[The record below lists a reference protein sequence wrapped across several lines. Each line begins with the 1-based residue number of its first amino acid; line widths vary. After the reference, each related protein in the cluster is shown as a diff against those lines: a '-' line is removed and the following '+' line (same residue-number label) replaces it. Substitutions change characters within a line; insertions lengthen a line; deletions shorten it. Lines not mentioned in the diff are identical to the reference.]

1 MKWVARPQRNVSFPV
16 TSTLLGNTSERSLL
30 GEVTQLID
38 SAEEVAII
46 CSFLV
51 ASPEVG
57 YAVKE
62 AASRGVRVYVLTSAE
77 SALNDGKWFL
87 TDSDRALEA
96 KHREAL
102 NKLSNFARVRSSPHW
117 HTKFILADP
126 RANPM
131 GLLLSANL
139 NSHALRSS
147 PEIAVPLREGEV
159 RTLFEVARSAYWSA
173 TSEIRDGVWSTASLN
188 RIVSQ
193 VSGSHDIVCTTA
205 DSSAVLSQMRNAL
218 RESRSVTLTTYA
230 IDRGSVLVGE
240 LRELAEAGAPITII
254 CHPSRNNAA
263 SLQELS
269 AAGCRVFGIQWLHA
283 KLLDCGG
290 DDVLMVSQNLDAP
303 TNKPRL
309 ETAMVLREERAADA
323 RAWLSF
329 WIDSAGWL
337 LQ

>member
-1 MKWVARPQRNVSFPV
+1 MKWVALPHRSVGFPV

-38 SAEEVAII
+38 SAEEVAIV
-46 CSFLV
+46 CSFLI

-57 YAVKE
+57 DALKE

-87 TDSDRALEA
+87 TDSDRALQA

-102 NKLSNFARVRSSPHW
+102 NKLSNFARVRSSAHW
-117 HTKFILADP
+117 HTKFVLIDP
-126 RANPM
+126 GTNPR

-159 RTLFEVARSAYWSA
+159 RTFFEVARSAYWSA
-173 TSEIRDGVWSTASLN
+173 ASEIRDGVWSTASLN
-188 RIVSQ
+188 RNVSQ
-193 VSGSHDIVCTTA
+193 ASASHDIVSTTA
-205 DSSAVLSQMRNAL
+205 DSSAVLSRMRNVL
-218 RESRSVTLTTYA
+218 RESQSVTMTTYA
-230 IDRGSVLVGE
+230 VDPTCVVSGQ
-240 LRELAEAGAPITII
+240 LRELAEAGVPITII
-254 CHPSRNNAA
+254 CHPSKNNAA
-263 SLQELS
+263 SLRELS
-269 AAGCRVFGIQWLHA
+269 AAGCRVLGTQWLHA
-283 KLLDCGG
+283 KLLDYGG

-303 TNKPRL
+303 TRKPRL
-309 ETAMVLREERAADA
+309 ETAMVLRGERAADA